1 VWARPGRAH
10 IDVQKRAG
18 LSMAGGSEKITTGE
32 YISHHLQNLTFGQHP
47 DGTWGFAHSA
57 AEAQAMGFWAFHVD
71 TLFWA
76 LLLGLIFYGL
86 FRNVAR
92 KANSGVPTRFQA
104 AIESIVEFVDTSVR
118 ESFHGT
124 SRLIAPLA
132 LTLFVWIFLMNFMD
146 LVPVDWLPWV
156 ASKAGISHQKVVPT
170 TDVNA
175 TLGMA
180 ITVFVL
186 IIVFSIRFKG
196 VGGFISELV
205 MNPLNPKDL
214 GMPKIFWP
222 FVMAF
227 NFILELVSL
236 LAKPVSLG
244 LRLFGNLYAGELIFI
259 LIALIFTAGS
269 AWFAAGLSS
278 IFGEHIPAWFW
289 ISASVAIAATLWLN
303 LKDKLSTKATLWLLL
318 AEMLLVGGLAFL
330 GGQLMH
336 FGWAVFHLLVIT
348 LQAFIF
354 MMLTIVY
361 LSMASEHH

>member
-1 VWARPGRAH
+1 
-10 IDVQKRAG
+10 
-18 LSMAGGSEKITTGE
+18 MAGGSENITPGD
-32 YISHHLQNLTFGQHP
+32 YITHHLQNLTFGNHP
-47 DGTWGFAHSA
+47 EHGWSFAHSA
-57 AEAQAMGFWAFHVD
+57 ADAQAMGFWAFHVD
-71 TLFWA
+71 TMFWS
-76 LLLGLIFYGL
+76 LLLGLGFFFM
-86 FRNVAR
+86 FRSVAR
-92 KANSGVPTRFQA
+92 KANSGVPSRFQA
-104 AIESIVEFVDTSVR
+104 FIESIVEFVDNSVR
-118 ESFHGT
+118 ETFHGT

-132 LTLFVWIFLMNFMD
+132 LTLFVWIFFMNFMD
-146 LVPVDWLPWV
+146 LIPVDWLPWV
-156 ASKAGISHQKVVPT
+156 ATKAGVHYQKVVPT

-186 IIVFSIRFKG
+186 IIIYSLRFKG
-196 VGGFISELV
+196 VGGFIGELV
-205 MNPLNPKDL
+205 MNPLNPREL
-214 GMPKIFWP
+214 GMPKIVWP
-222 FVMAF
+222 LVMAF
-227 NFILELVSL
+227 NLVLELVSL

-269 AWFAAGLSS
+269 GFVAAGLSS
-278 IFGEHIPAWFW
+278 VFGEHIPAWFW
-289 ISASVAIAATLWLN
+289 VAATVTVLTTLWLN
-303 LKDKLSTKATLWLLL
+303 LQGKLDTKKTLWLLL

-336 FGWAVFHLLVIT
+336 FGWAVFHLIVIT